1 MNDSKAKS
9 SGQVRSLTRA
19 LRLMRHLAESG
30 DGMSL
35 TELSEAASLPPSTT
49 HRLLTTL
56 ESERFVRPEAQGG
69 LWRIGVAAFFV
80 GTAFARS
87 RDKLSLVRPYLR
99 RLMEMSG
106 ETANL
111 FVESDGE
118 AICIGQIES
127 RHAMRAIT
135 GVGGRVLL
143 HSSGAGKVLLAH
155 MEPKRR
161 QRIAGTMA
169 LPRETQRTITDR
181 ARLEAA
187 LDEILDQ
194 GYGVDDE
201 EHALGLRCVA
211 APVFDELGR
220 AVAAISISG
229 PSARISPDRLPMLGR
244 MVSQAASEATRDY
257 GGSVPTASAES
268 GRSTT
273 SLAKG
278 ARSEGGPSGP

>member
-1 MNDSKAKS
+1 MSDGKSKS

-19 LRLMRHLAESG
+19 LTMLRHLAESG

-56 ESERFVRPEAQGG
+56 ESERFVRPDPHGG

-87 RDKLSLVRPYLR
+87 RDKLSLARPYLR
-99 RLMEMSG
+99 RLMETSG

-155 MEPKRR
+155 MEAARR
-161 QRIAGTMA
+161 QRILATMA
-169 LPRETQRTITDR
+169 LPRETPRTVTDR
-181 ARLEAA
+181 GRLEAA
-187 LDEILDQ
+187 LNEICNL
-194 GYGVDDE
+194 GYAIDDE
-201 EHALGLRCVA
+201 EHALGLRCVS
-211 APVFDELGR
+211 APLFDELGR
-220 AVAAISISG
+220 AVAAVSVSG
-229 PSARISPDRLPMLGR
+229 PSARIPVERLPILGR
-244 MVSQAASEATRDY
+244 MVAQAALEATRDY
-257 GGSVPTASAES
+257 GGTAPIA
-268 GRSTT
+268 
-273 SLAKG
+273 AQ
-278 ARSEGGPSGP
+278 

>member
-1 MNDSKAKS
+1 MSDAKTRS

-19 LRLMRHLAESG
+19 LTLLRHLAESG

-35 TELSEAASLPPSTT
+35 TELSESTSLPPSTT

-56 ESERFVRPEAQGG
+56 ESERFVRPDPQGG

-80 GTAFARS
+80 GAAFARS
-87 RDKLSLVRPYLR
+87 RDKLTLTRPYLR
-99 RLMEMSG
+99 RLMEVSG

-155 MEPKRR
+155 MELARR
-161 QRIAGTMA
+161 QRTLATMA
-169 LPRETQRTITDR
+169 LPRETQRTIVDR
-181 ARLEAA
+181 SRLESE
-187 LDEILDQ
+187 LNEMRSL
-194 GYGVDDE
+194 GYSIDDE

-211 APVFDELGR
+211 APLFDDLGR
-220 AVAAISISG
+220 AVAAISVSG
-229 PSARISPDRLPMLGR
+229 PSARIPIERLPALGR
-244 MVSQAASEATRDY
+244 MVAQAALEATRDY
-257 GGSVPTASAES
+257 GGAAPVAAQ
-268 GRSTT
+268 
-273 SLAKG
+273 
-278 ARSEGGPSGP
+278 

>member
-1 MNDSKAKS
+1 MNESKSRS

-19 LRLMRHLAESG
+19 LTLLRHLAASG

-35 TELSEAASLPPSTT
+35 TELSDAAGLPPSTT

-56 ESERFVRPEAQGG
+56 ESERFVRPEPQGG
-69 LWRIGVAAFFV
+69 LWRIGVAAFIV
-80 GTAFARS
+80 GAAFARS
-87 RDKLSLVRPYLR
+87 RDKLSLTRPYLR
-99 RLMEMSG
+99 RLMELSG

-143 HSSGAGKVLLAH
+143 HSSGAGKALLAN
-155 MEPKRR
+155 MEAARR
-161 QRIAGTMA
+161 QRVLGTMA

-181 ARLEAA
+181 ARLEAEVDSVRN
-187 LDEILDQ
+187 L
-194 GYGVDDE
+194 GYAVDDE

-211 APVFDELGR
+211 APVFDEFGR
-220 AVAAISISG
+220 GVAAISVSG
-229 PSARISPDRLPMLGR
+229 PSARIPAERIAALGR
-244 MVSQAASEATRDY
+244 MVAQAALEATRDY
-257 GGSVPTASAES
+257 GGRAPVAAQ
-268 GRSTT
+268 
-273 SLAKG
+273 
-278 ARSEGGPSGP
+278 

>member
-1 MNDSKAKS
+1 MSIRTSDSKAKS
-9 SGQVRSLTRA
+9 AGQVRSLTRA

-87 RDKLSLVRPYLR
+87 RDKLSLAQPYLR
-99 RLMEMSG
+99 RLMETSG

-155 MEPKRR
+155 MEPSRR
-161 QRIAGTMA
+161 QRVVSTMV
-169 LPRETQRTITDR
+169 LPRETQRTITER
-181 ARLEAA
+181 AKLDTA
-187 LDEILDQ
+187 LDEVLAR
-194 GYGVDDE
+194 GFAVDDE

-220 AVAAISISG
+220 AVAAISVSG
-229 PSARISPDRLPMLGR
+229 PGARVTQERLPALGR
-244 MVSQAASEATRDY
+244 MVAQAALEATRDY
-257 GGSVPTASAES
+257 GGSPAP
-268 GRSTT
+268 
-273 SLAKG
+273 
-278 ARSEGGPSGP
+278 ARN

>member
-1 MNDSKAKS
+1 MNESKSKS

-56 ESERFVRPEAQGG
+56 ESERFVRPDAQGG

-87 RDKLSLVRPYLR
+87 RDKLSLVQPYLR
-99 RLMEMSG
+99 RLMETTG

-135 GVGGRVLL
+135 GVGGRVQL

-155 MEPKRR
+155 MEPARR
-161 QRIAGTMA
+161 QRIVGTMV

-181 ARLEAA
+181 TRLDAA
-187 LDEILDQ
+187 LDEILTQ

-201 EHALGLRCVA
+201 EHALGLRCAA

-220 AVAAISISG
+220 AVAAISVSG
-229 PSARISPDRLPMLGR
+229 PSARILPERLPALGR
-244 MVSQAASEATRDY
+244 TVAQAASEATRDY
-257 GGSVPTASAES
+257 GGSPPAGRRPEPLGNSMVAIA
-268 GRSTT
+268 GRSAT
-273 SLAKG
+273 
-278 ARSEGGPSGP
+278 GPSRP

>member
-1 MNDSKAKS
+1 MKDDSGRS

-19 LRLMRHLAESG
+19 LSILQKLATSN

-35 TELSEAASLPPSTT
+35 TELSEATELPPSTT

-56 ESERFVRPEAQGG
+56 EAERFVRPDPNGG

-80 GTAFARS
+80 GSAFARS
-87 RDKLSLVRPYLR
+87 RDTLALVRPYLR
-99 RLMEMSG
+99 RLMELSG

-135 GVGGRVLL
+135 GVGGRVAI
-143 HSSGAGKVLLAH
+143 HSSGAGKALLAH
-155 MEPKRR
+155 DGRKRAHLLR
-161 QRIAGTMA
+161 DGGLAQITSKTIVDPTALSEELDRIA
-169 LPRETQRTITDR
+169 QK
-181 ARLEAA
+181 
-187 LDEILDQ
+187 
-194 GYGVDDE
+194 GVAFDDE

-211 APVFDELGR
+211 APVFNEFGE

-229 PSARISPDRLPMLGR
+229 PTARISDQRLPALSE
-244 MVSQAASEATRDY
+244 MVAQAAFEATRDF
-257 GGSVPTASAES
+257 GGNVKSAAQS
-268 GRSTT
+268 I
-273 SLAKG
+273 
-278 ARSEGGPSGP
+278 

>member
-1 MNDSKAKS
+1 MTDGKSKS

-19 LRLMRHLAESG
+19 LTMLRHLAESG

-56 ESERFVRPEAQGG
+56 ESERFVRPDPQGG

-87 RDKLSLVRPYLR
+87 RDKLSLARPYLR
-99 RLMEMSG
+99 RLMETSG

-155 MEPKRR
+155 METARR
-161 QRIAGTMA
+161 QRILATMA
-169 LPRETQRTITDR
+169 LPRETPRTIVDR
-181 ARLEAA
+181 GRLESA
-187 LDEILDQ
+187 LHDIASL
-194 GYGVDDE
+194 GYAIDDE
-201 EHALGLRCVA
+201 EHALGLRCVS
-211 APVFDELGR
+211 APLFDELVR
-220 AVAAISISG
+220 TVAAVSISG
-229 PSARISPDRLPMLGR
+229 PSARIPVERLPILGR
-244 MVSQAASEATRDY
+244 MVAQAALEATRDY
-257 GGSVPTASAES
+257 GGTAPVAPHK
-268 GRSTT
+268 R
-273 SLAKG
+273 
-278 ARSEGGPSGP
+278 PSGVTAGNQLDAG

>member
-1 MNDSKAKS
+1 MSDGTSKS

-19 LRLMRHLAESG
+19 LTMLRHLAESG

-56 ESERFVRPEAQGG
+56 ESERFVRPDPQGG

-87 RDKLSLVRPYLR
+87 RDKLTLARPYLR
-99 RLMEMSG
+99 RLMETSG

-155 MEPKRR
+155 MEAARR
-161 QRIAGTMA
+161 QRILATMA
-169 LPRETQRTITDR
+169 LPTAGSSRPRSTRYATSVTPSMMRSTHWACAASRHRCLTSSAGPSPPFLSPAPVHEFRSSGCQFSAAWSRKQPWKRPATMAALHQSRPNN
-181 ARLEAA
+181 AA
-187 LDEILDQ
+187 LDELKEI
-194 GYGVDDE
+194 
-201 EHALGLRCVA
+201 R
-211 APVFDELGR
+211 
-220 AVAAISISG
+220 
-229 PSARISPDRLPMLGR
+229 
-244 MVSQAASEATRDY
+244 
-257 GGSVPTASAES
+257 
-268 GRSTT
+268 
-273 SLAKG
+273 
-278 ARSEGGPSGP
+278 